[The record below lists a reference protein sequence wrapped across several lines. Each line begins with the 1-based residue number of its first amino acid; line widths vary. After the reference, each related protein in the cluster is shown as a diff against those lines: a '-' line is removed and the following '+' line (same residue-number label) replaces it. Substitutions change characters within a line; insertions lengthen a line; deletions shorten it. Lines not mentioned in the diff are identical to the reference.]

1 MISSVYNTSPYITVS
16 NPIGPYISPGADS
29 AGMLRYHS
37 NQMQVYDGNAWLTM
51 GGGTNGGTGV
61 GLTSVAEVA
70 IAWALKKMQQETAAQ
85 ALAQKHPAVA
95 DAIDAV
101 RLAEQQLQTVV
112 ALCTV

>member
-16 NPIGPYISPGADS
+16 NPIGPYISPGAAS

-51 GGGTNGGTGV
+51 GGGTSV
-61 GLTSVAEVA
+61 GLTA
-70 IAWALKKMQQETAAQ
+70 IADEALAWAIKKMTQERAAQ
-85 ALAQKHPAVA
+85 DLAQKHPAVA
-95 DAIDAV
+95 DALDAV
-101 RLAEQQLQTVV
+101 HLAEQQLQIVV